1 MKDSLHRLSRH
12 VALMAVLCSTV
23 LALAL
28 VFSACG
34 GGPGDTDGDGT
45 GGGSDPDA
53 IYTIACESGDYY
65 DLSADRFSA
74 TAGTTVTVTV
84 SSEAF
89 IGVDKVL
96 ANGTECSGSGGTYTF
111 VMPSEN
117 VTVTAQTSGVEVL
130 NADDGMGWVR
140 ATDTLSVAA
149 ENDTA
154 KQTFEVTF
162 GTDPVFN
169 NKVGNYMSQAEVVS
183 TDESVIPADALT
195 GMKSEDVTYAY
206 TAEFTVDRT
215 KVSEG
220 ETTLAVIDKDS
231 HRVISINVEVVA
243 YGEAFA
249 ADTIDVSISVDASA
263 LGDDEKYSD
272 LRVYLVEDD
281 ETYVYGCAYPYAT
294 QWQTVTDTPATF
306 KYIKGHGKHYEAY
319 VGYGMTNDHDIYVY
333 ERLETESGTEPD
345 GTVSFTDEDDSIT
358 IVVARP

>member
-1 MKDSLHRLSRH
+1 MKDSLHRISRH
-12 VALMAVLCSTV
+12 VALMAVLCATV

-34 GGPGDTDGDGT
+34 GEPGDTDGDGT

-65 DLSADRFSA
+65 DLRADRFFA

-84 SSEAF
+84 SEEAF

-130 NADDGMGWVR
+130 NADDGMGWGR

-154 KQTFEVTF
+154 EQTFEVTF

-169 NKVGNYMSQAEVVS
+169 NKVDNYMSQAEVVS

-195 GMKSEDVTYAY
+195 GMKSKDVAYAY
-206 TAEFTVDRT
+206 TAEFTVDLT

-220 ETTLAVIDKDS
+220 ETTLAVIDNDN
-231 HRVISINVEVVA
+231 HRAISINVEVVA

-249 ADTIDVSISVDASA
+249 ADTIDVRISVDASA

-272 LRVYLVEDD
+272 LCVYLCEDD

-294 QWQTVTDTPATF
+294 QWRTVTDEPATF

-319 VGYGMTNDHDIYVY
+319 VAYGMTNDHDNYVY
-333 ERLETESGTEPD
+333 ERLETESGTESD